1 MNSIGPVFGKWPHSA
16 GPTQRPR
23 GPGWPTLVGAA
34 VRAQRMVDERR
45 RGSRWS
51 IGGEGGAAGQGEGVA
66 AHRSGVTRGEA
77 EDELWAAAF
86 YQGVDS
92 GPGGFLRHHGGGGSM
107 RGGRNHREMGRG

>member
-51 IGGEGGAAGQGEGVA
+51 TGQGEGVA

-92 GPGGFLRHHGGGGSM
+92 GPGGFLRHHGGGG
-107 RGGRNHREMGRG
+107 RNHREMGRG